1 MSGDHPEWDRLGH
14 TLEDFSKN
22 HGRGFLGTEP
32 DRLLAGRVHIVV
44 GRMIA
49 AELVA
54 QKLGRQTEDAAL
66 EARILLGKG
75 MP

>member
-1 MSGDHPEWDRLGH
+1 
-14 TLEDFSKN
+14 
-22 HGRGFLGTEP
+22 
-32 DRLLAGRVHIVV
+32 VHIVV